1 LRYDA
6 AQVKRPL
13 TLLLALSFVACR
25 PTGRSVRAWIESRD
39 PAGQIVAG
47 ATVDVDGQ
55 PFGLTDQ
62 RGLFRLKIR
71 RSVGT
76 RVALEVHEER
86 AGGFAWSGS
95 FTVGTDGQPVE
106 SPGGRIV
113 AVLGPSQVPA
123 PTPTPPGAVPPSA
136 GTEQAC
142 SKDDEKPCL
151 DPFPTKSPFAP

>member
-1 LRYDA
+1 M
-6 AQVKRPL
+6 KRLLPL
-13 TLLLALSFVACR
+13 FVLLSFVACR

-55 PFGLTDQ
+55 PLGLTDQ

-76 RVALEVHEER
+76 RVELGVHEER

-113 AVLGPSQVPA
+113 AVLGPSRA
-123 PTPTPPGAVPPSA
+123 PTPSPPGAVPPSA
-136 GTEQAC
+136 GSEQAC
-142 SKDDEKPCL
+142 SKNDEKPCL
-151 DPFPTKSPFAP
+151 DPFPTKTPFAP